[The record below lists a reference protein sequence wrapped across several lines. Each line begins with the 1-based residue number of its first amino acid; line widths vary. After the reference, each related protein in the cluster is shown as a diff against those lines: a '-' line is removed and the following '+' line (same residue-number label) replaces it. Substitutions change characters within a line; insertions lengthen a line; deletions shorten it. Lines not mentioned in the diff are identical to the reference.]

1 VSAAPAWLFAAWFT
15 TLPLAVFA
23 ALVAS
28 GGRGRAFLAGCL
40 ALLAVGLAGDAAEL
54 AFQRDL
60 AGWRATP
67 ARVVVSE
74 RGSRQNDWSFAYEY
88 AVAGATRRGSVFT
101 YRPRLRSRGDTDRLA
116 AEHPVG
122 REVTVFVD
130 PDDPLRT
137 ALDARPSYDL
147 AFVGL
152 AIHGGLAFAL
162 LRSRLASPARSASG
176 SPRSPGGST

>member
-1 VSAAPAWLFAAWFT
+1 VSAAPAWLFVAWFT

-28 GGRGRAFLAGCL
+28 GRGRAFLAGGL

-74 RGSRQNDWSFAYEY
+74 RGSRANDWSFAYEY
-88 AVAGATRRGSVFT
+88 EAGGGEQRGAVFS
-101 YRPRLRSRGDTDRLA
+101 YRPRLRSRRDTDRLA

-122 REVTVFVD
+122 REITVFVD
-130 PDDPLRT
+130 PDDAGRA
-137 ALDARPSYDL
+137 ALDARPTYGL
-147 AFVGL
+147 ALAGL
-152 AIHGGLAFAL
+152 AIHGALALAL
-162 LRSRLASPARSASG
+162 LRARRAASPAR
-176 SPRSPGGST
+176 